1 MMKKLEFS
9 VPINHYETVKT
20 FNSMINTVNE
30 IDRTTVELSREELQQ
45 LIDSVVIA
53 VETKDL
59 YDLEVLACDLLIYSN
74 D

>member
-1 MMKKLEFS
+1 MKKLEFS